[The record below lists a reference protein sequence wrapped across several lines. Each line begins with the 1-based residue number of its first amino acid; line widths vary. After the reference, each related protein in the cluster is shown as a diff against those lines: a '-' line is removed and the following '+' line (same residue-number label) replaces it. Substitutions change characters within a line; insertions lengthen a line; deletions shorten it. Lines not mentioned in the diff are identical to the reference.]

1 MRRSSS
7 GQICT
12 MVYEEE
18 LVLNV
23 AIGFTVCMTLPEVI
37 LGYLLRCNQEGVLF
51 IPQSS
56 ALWDRNLIAFCRF
69 FFSSP
74 EANLVAFEA
83 PWSGSY
89 LLRQVARLDA
99 S

>member
-1 MRRSSS
+1 
-7 GQICT
+7 

-37 LGYLLRCNQEGVLF
+37 LGYLLRCNQEGGVLF

-56 ALWDRNLIAFCRF
+56 ALWDRNLIAFCRYF

-83 PWSGSY
+83 PWSGSD

>member
-37 LGYLLRCNQEGVLF
+37 LGYLLRCNQEGGSLHPT
-51 IPQSS
+51 IIS
-56 ALWDRNLIAFCRF
+56 ALGSELNCILQIF
-69 FFSSP
+69 FLQP
-74 EANLVAFEA
+74 
-83 PWSGSY
+83 
-89 LLRQVARLDA
+89 
-99 S
+99 